1 MRIMKRLIIILTL
14 LLPTVFIANAQLKF
28 GVKGGITSTSIKVD
42 DVIDVTSDPNAT
54 TFDKIVVKGKNAKIG
69 FQGGVFARL
78 TIVKL
83 YVQPELLFTSTSGE
97 VEVTSLQ
104 SGTEIKSEIREQEF
118 RQIDFPIMV
127 GYKAGPLRLQAG
139 PVGTIILSS
148 DPALDGFMEMDY
160 KEEFN
165 GATWGYQVGI
175 GFDLFKKVTIDV
187 KYEGNLSKLA
197 DGVKIGNQN
206 YNFDSRNNQFVAN
219 IGIFF

>member
-1 MRIMKRLIIILTL
+1 MKRLIIILAL
-14 LLPTVFIANAQLKF
+14 LLPVTFIANAQLKF
-28 GVKGGITSTSIKVD
+28 GVKGGITSTSIKAD
-42 DVIDVTSDPNAT
+42 DVIKVSDQT
-54 TFDKIVVKGKNAKIG
+54 EFDELVVKGKNANIG

-83 YVQPELLFTSTSGE
+83 YIQPELLFTSTSGE
-97 VEVTSLQ
+97 VEISAIG
-104 SGTEIKSEIREQEF
+104 GTQDGITKVREQEF
-118 RQIDFPIMV
+118 RQIDFPIML

-139 PVGTIILSS
+139 PVGTIMLSS
-148 DPALDGFMEMDY
+148 DPALDMFEDVSV

-197 DGVKIGNQN
+197 DGVNIGEQN

>member
-1 MRIMKRLIIILTL
+1 MKRLIIILAL
-14 LLPTVFIANAQLKF
+14 LLPVTFIANAQLKF

-42 DVIDVTSDPNAT
+42 DVIQIDNQDE
-54 TFDKIVVKGKNAKIG
+54 FDQLVVKGKNAKVG

-83 YVQPELLFTSTSGE
+83 YIQPELLFTSTSGE
-97 VEVTSLQ
+97 IEVSAIG
-104 SGTEIKSEIREQEF
+104 GTQDGITKIREQKF

-139 PVGTIILSS
+139 PVGTIMLSS
-148 DPALDGFMEMDY
+148 DPALDMFEDISV

-197 DGVKIGNQN
+197 DGVNIGEQN